1 MKFNRKTFA
10 ATGSALAIV
19 ALVTACGGSGQVGQ
33 SNDAG
38 GQPAENNKKLTLIPG
53 VQAEPFYI
61 SMQCGAEA
69 EAKKLGYE
77 LNTSAPQKF
86 DAAMQTEKVN
96 ALGSAPP
103 AGLLIA
109 PTDDT
114 AMLAPIQQVKNR
126 GTKIVEVDTALKDTG
141 VAVSSISSD
150 NAEGGKLAAQTLAK
164 LVGDKPGSV
173 LVLDTIAGTS
183 TTNARAKGFEEELKN
198 FPNLKSAGVQF
209 TQNEPD
215 QAASKVTAA
224 LASTPDLVGIFA
236 TNLNTGEGAATGL
249 RNAGKIGQVNL
260 VGFDASPS
268 EVEGLRKGEY
278 QGLIAQDPASIG
290 QQGVQQ
296 AVAALEGK
304 PVQRT
309 ITAGLHSITKD
320 DMDANQQYFYKQQC

>member
-1 MKFNRKTFA
+1 MKATPRTVLSA
-10 ATGSALAIV
+10 ASALAV
-19 ALVTACGGSGQVGQ
+19 AALVAACGSGQVGQ
-33 SNDAG
+33 SGDP
-38 GQPAENNKKLTLIPG
+38 GQPAQNNKKLTLIQG

-61 SMQCGAEA
+61 SMQCGAQA
-69 EAKKLGYE
+69 EAQKLGYS
-77 LNTSAPQKF
+77 LDTQAPQKF

-96 ALGSAPP
+96 ALGSNLP
-103 AGLLIA
+103 AALLIA
-109 PTDDT
+109 PTDAQ

-126 GTKIVEVDTALKDTG
+126 GAKIVEVDTALDDKS
-141 VAVSSISSD
+141 VAVSSISSN

-164 LVGDKPGSV
+164 LVGGKAGSV

-183 TTNARAKGFEEELKN
+183 TTNARAKGFSDELKN
-198 FPNLKSAGVQF
+198 HPNLKSVGIQF

-215 QAASKVTAA
+215 QAAGKVTAA
-224 LASTPDLVGIFA
+224 IASTPDLVGIFA

-249 RNAGKIGQVNL
+249 RNAGKIGQINL

-278 QGLIAQDPASIG
+278 QALIAQDPAEIG
-290 QQGVQQ
+290 TKGVQQ

-304 PVQRT
+304 PTERN

-320 DMDANQQYFYKQQC
+320 DMDANQKYFYKQQC